1 MIDRLIRRLHRRVS
15 LLIGRAVI
23 RAVKADGGRVL
34 VTLDMLSD
42 ETSGSVELAE
52 PWGLTSIPLEG
63 AEAVTLAVMG
73 ERGNKIAISLGDRRH
88 RPKDG
93 VPGESF
99 LFDEQ
104 GQRIAIRR
112 GGIEITAPLGIQI
125 TTPSMTVNGRAV
137 STVGHEVD
145 VKSGSSSGRWNL
157 VTGVGDN
164 G

>member
-1 MIDRLIRRLHRRVS
+1 MVNRILVALHRRIS
-15 LLIGRAVI
+15 LMIGRAVI
-23 RAVKADGGRVL
+23 NAVEANGGRVL
-34 VTLDMLSD
+34 LTLDMLKD
-42 ETSGSVELAE
+42 EDSRLVELAE
-52 PWGLTSIPLEG
+52 PWGLTSIPLVG

-93 VPGESF
+93 VPGESI

-104 GQRIAIRR
+104 GQRIAIKRD
-112 GGIEITAPLGIQI
+112 GIEITAPLGLKI

-145 VKSGSSSGRWNL
+145 VKSGSSSGRWPL
-157 VTGVGDN
+157 VTGVGKDD
-164 G
+164 